1 MLPVLGA
8 CAELVLVV
16 GGADQFPKRDFT
28 AGWAAGCVVEM
39 EMEPVD
45 AVPVGAMVMP
55 GKAGGAAVVLLVDP
69 PNNEAVVF
77 EGTVGAGLVVVR
89 DGACPKLTP
98 AVAAPKMGVKF
109 FTEGLLSVVDV
120 TEQVAVV
127 TSKMGLNPEA
137 SRGFVLLTDPEL
149 LAGAGARAG
158 ASAGASAGAGAAA
171 VAVAVAVTGL
181 EAEEAAGV
189 LIWVGSPN
197 RLAPATGAVLLEALE
212 T

>member
-16 GGADQFPKRDFT
+16 DGADQFPKRDFT

-45 AVPVGAMVMP
+45 AEPVGAMVMP
-55 GKAGGAAVVLLVDP
+55 GKADGAAVVLLVDP
-69 PNNEAVVF
+69 PNNEAVVC
-77 EGTVGAGLVVVR
+77 EETVEAGLVVVR

-109 FTEGLLSVVDV
+109 CTEGLLSVVDV
-120 TEQVAVV
+120 TEQVAVVVV

-137 SRGFVLLTDPEL
+137 SRGFVLLIDPEL
-149 LAGAGARAG
+149 LAGA
-158 ASAGASAGAGAAA
+158 AA
-171 VAVAVAVTGL
+171 VAVTVAVTGL
-181 EAEEAAGV
+181 EAVEAAGV

-197 RLAPATGAVLLEALE
+197 RPAPTTGAVLLGALE

>member
-16 GGADQFPKRDFT
+16 DGADQFPKRDFT

-39 EMEPVD
+39 EPVD

-55 GKAGGAAVVLLVDP
+55 GKADGAAVVLLVDP

-77 EGTVGAGLVVVR
+77 EETVVAGLVVVR

-109 FTEGLLSVVDV
+109 CTEGLLSVVDV
-120 TEQVAVV
+120 TEQVPVVAVVV

-137 SRGFVLLTDPEL
+137 SREFVLLIDPEL
-149 LAGAGARAG
+149 LAGAA
-158 ASAGASAGAGAAA
+158 AGAAA
-171 VAVAVAVTGL
+171 VAVALAVAVTGL
-181 EAEEAAGV
+181 ETEEAAGV

-197 RLAPATGAVLLEALE
+197 RPVPATGAVLLEAL